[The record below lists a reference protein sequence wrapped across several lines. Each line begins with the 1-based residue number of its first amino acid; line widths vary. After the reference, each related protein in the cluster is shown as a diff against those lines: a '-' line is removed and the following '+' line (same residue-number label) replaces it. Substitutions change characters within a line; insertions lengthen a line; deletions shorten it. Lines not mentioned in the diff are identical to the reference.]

1 MSERPRPV
9 DPALLRVLPEARRP
23 VALLAGL
30 GVAGGVLAVGQVVAV
45 AVLVTTV
52 VAHGPVLPAAAAVAG
67 VVGLRGLVAA
77 LAEALAARAATTVS
91 GALRRRVVAAEL
103 RRATAE
109 PEPALTTQLAQGA
122 ASVEGYVVKYL
133 PALAS
138 AAVLPALVVV
148 VLALVDPWSAVA
160 VVLTLPLLPLF
171 AALIGQATQ
180 DATQRRW
187 RALAD
192 LSGHFL
198 DVLRGLPV
206 LVAYGRGEAQAAS
219 VRAVSERHRR
229 ATTRTLRI
237 AFLSSAALEL
247 VATIA
252 VALVAVVAG
261 LRLAA
266 GGLDLRT
273 ALLAILL
280 APEAY
285 WPVRRVG
292 AEFHAAA
299 DGAAALAALLPRAD
313 GDRTLSGDPIMSGSA
328 GQPFSGEASR
338 TPAKPTPG
346 LAHVTTTYDDRPA
359 PVLDDVTIALPTG
372 PALVAVTGPSGGGKT
387 TLLEVLAELRAPQ
400 RGTVTVPPA
409 HLVTQRPFLLPGTV
423 RDALTLGAGRALP
436 DAELEHALTRV
447 GLTGAL
453 AERGGLDATIG
464 DDGIGLSAGQRAR
477 LVLARAVLSEAP
489 LLLLDEPTAHV
500 DAATRSDLDAVV
512 AGLARTRTVV
522 AVTHRAGLATH
533 ATGHWV
539 VADGRVTDPDGPPA
553 ADPRVAGA
561 TSRPGAATRPLAVT
575 R

>member
-1 MSERPRPV
+1 MSDRPRPV

-67 VVGLRGLVAA
+67 VVGLRGLLAA
-77 LAEALAARAATTVS
+77 ASEALAARAATTAS

-103 RRATAE
+103 RRASAE
-109 PEPALTTQLAQGA
+109 PDPALTTELAQGA
-122 ASVEGYVVKYL
+122 AAVEGYVVKYL

-138 AAVLPALVVV
+138 AAVLPAFVVV
-148 VLALVDPWSAVA
+148 ALALVDPWSALV

-180 DATQRRW
+180 DATRRRW

-273 ALLAILL
+273 ALIAILL

-299 DGAAALAALLPRAD
+299 DGAAALAALLPRAEGAGSSTED
-313 GDRTLSGDPIMSGSA
+313 PTTTPPAPASDRA
-328 GQPFSGEASR
+328 GL
-338 TPAKPTPG
+338 T
-346 LAHVTTTYDDRPA
+346 HVTLTYDDRPA
-359 PVLDDVTIALPTG
+359 PVLDDVTVTLPTG

-387 TLLEVLAELRAPQ
+387 TLLEVLAGLRAPQ
-400 RGTVTVPPA
+400 RGTVTAPPA

-423 RDALTLGAGRALP
+423 RDALTLGAGRPLS
-436 DAELEHALTRV
+436 DDELAHALTRV
-447 GLTGAL
+447 GLGDDL
-453 AERGGLDATIG
+453 AERGGLDAALG
-464 DDGIGLSAGQRAR
+464 DDGVGLSAGQRAR
-477 LVLARAVLSEAP
+477 LVLARAALSPAP

-500 DAATRSDLDAVV
+500 DAATRGDLDAVV

-522 AVTHRAGLATH
+522 AVTHREGLSTH
-533 ATGHWV
+533 ATHHWV
-539 VADGRVTDPDGPPA
+539 VDEGRLTDLDAVVEAAVAERTVGDGRSLEVV
-553 ADPRVAGA
+553 R
-561 TSRPGAATRPLAVT
+561 
-575 R
+575 

>member
-23 VALLAGL
+23 VAMLAVL

-52 VAHGPVLPAAAAVAG
+52 VARGPVLPAAVAVVG
-67 VVGLRGLVAA
+67 VVGLRGLLAA
-77 LAEALAARAATTVS
+77 AAEALAARAATTVS

-103 RRATAE
+103 ERPGADPE
-109 PEPALTTQLAQGA
+109 PELTTQLAQGA
-122 ASVEGYVVKYL
+122 AAVEGYVVKYL

-138 AAVLPALVVV
+138 AAVLPALVVLA
-148 VLALVDPWSAVA
+148 LALVDRWSALV

-180 DATQRRW
+180 DATRRRW

-206 LVAYGRGEAQAAS
+206 LVAYGRGDAQAAS

-266 GGLDLRT
+266 GDLDLRT

-299 DGAAALAALLPRAD
+299 DGAAALAALLPRAQGRTTASAD
-313 GDRTLSGDPIMSGSA
+313 GS
-328 GQPFSGEASR
+328 
-338 TPAKPTPG
+338 PATAAPG
-346 LAHVTTTYDDRPA
+346 LTHVTLAYDDRRA
-359 PVLDDVTIALPTG
+359 PVLDDVTVALPTG
-372 PALVAVTGPSGGGKT
+372 PALVVVTGPSGGGKT
-387 TLLEVLAELRAPQ
+387 TMLEVLAGLRTPQSGSVGAPA
-400 RGTVTVPPA
+400 A

-423 RDALTLGAGRALP
+423 RDALTLGAGRPLS
-436 DAELEHALTRV
+436 DAELGHALARV
-447 GLTGAL
+447 GLAQDL
-453 AERGGLDATIG
+453 ADRGGLDAVLG
-464 DDGIGLSAGQRAR
+464 DDGLGLSAGQRAR
-477 LVLARAVLSEAP
+477 LVLARAALSPAP

-500 DAATRSDLDAVV
+500 DAATRGDLDAVV
-512 AGLARTRTVV
+512 AGLARRRTVV
-522 AVTHRAGLATH
+522 AVTHRAGLPTH
-533 ATGHWV
+533 ATHHWV
-539 VADGRVTDPDGPPA
+539 VEDGDVSD
-553 ADPRVAGA
+553 VAGA
-561 TSRPGAATRPLAVT
+561 TSHPGDTTRPLAVT